1 MNKTPTDFEAL
12 RVPQLENIYF
22 KLNRQVVELQEKMN
36 KDMGRSLS
44 KYDILPRNYN
54 IIPEIVRCSIDDLQQ
69 LEELTSKRFE
79 CYWTMEKKKAESNG
93 TLEKYYAEYKFYDF
107 RNRMNDEQ
115 INELF
120 IRAEEYCHQRMT
132 THKIIQCII
141 DAPNFLEEVMCV

>member
-1 MNKTPTDFEAL
+1 MNNTYRTDFEAL
-12 RVPQLENIYF
+12 RVPQLENIHF
-22 KLNRQVVELQEKMN
+22 KLNRQVVELQEKMAV
-36 KDMGRSLS
+36 DMGRIAY
-44 KYDILPRNYN
+44 YDILPRNYN
-54 IIPEIVRCSIDDLQQ
+54 IIPEITKCDIDDLQK
-69 LEELTSKRFE
+69 LDELTSKRFN
-79 CYWTMEKKKAESNG
+79 CYWTMEKKKAKQNG

-120 IRAEEYCHQRMT
+120 VRAEEYCHQRMT